1 MLYSPDESP
10 MSSTVPYLNTAIL
23 SIVLH
28 LLVIFVLALLL
39 NRFLRVLTNLL
50 IKPAA
55 GQSRS
60 EQLREQ
66 QTRTLASVVYGAAS
80 KVVWVIAVLT
90 ALDRVGINP
99 MPSLAL
105 LGLAGI
111 AIGFGAQ
118 NLVRDIISG
127 FYIVLEDQYVAGD
140 TVQIA
145 ETVGRVEH
153 LTLRRTVVR
162 DTRGAL
168 VTIANGDVRTAAN
181 LSRDWSQSFVDVA
194 LAPEIALDK
203 PMAALEAAASGLR
216 GDASWSQALVDGPR
230 VLGVQSYD
238 RNATVVRLQ
247 VRTTPTRQDEVTREL
262 RRRIQIEF
270 HKQGIPVASVLR
282 FELANPQS
290 LVNGKTPAEAPQ

>member
-1 MLYSPDESP
+1 
-10 MSSTVPYLNTAIL
+10 MSSTVPYLNATTL

-28 LLVIFVLALLL
+28 LFGILVLALLL

-66 QTRTLASVVYGAAS
+66 QTRTLAGVVYGAAS
-80 KVVWVIAVLT
+80 KVVWVIAILT
-90 ALDRVGINP
+90 ALDKVGINP
-99 MPSLAL
+99 TPALTLA
-105 LGLAGI
+105 GLAGV

-118 NLVRDIISG
+118 NLVRDVITG
-127 FYIVLEDQYVAGD
+127 LYIVLEDQYVTGD

-145 ETVGRVEH
+145 ETIGRVEH
-153 LTLRRTVVR
+153 LTLRRTVLR
-162 DTRGAL
+162 DARGAL
-168 VTIANGDVRTAAN
+168 VTIANGDIRTVAN

-203 PMAALEAAASGLR
+203 PMAALEAAASELR

-247 VRTTPTRQDEVTREL
+247 VRTAPTRQDEVTREL

-270 HKQGIPVASVLR
+270 QKQGIPVASVLR

-290 LVNGKTPAEAPQ
+290 LATGKVPVETPQ

>member
-1 MLYSPDESP
+1 
-10 MSSTVPYLNTAIL
+10 MSSTVPYLNAATL

-28 LLVIFVLALLL
+28 LGAIFVLALLL
-39 NRFLRVLTNLL
+39 NRFLRVLTGLL

-66 QTRTLASVVYGAAS
+66 QTRTLAGVVYGGFS
-80 KVVWVIAVLT
+80 KVVWIIAALT

-99 MPSLAL
+99 MPSLTL
-105 LGLAGI
+105 LGLAAI

-162 DTRGAL
+162 DARGAL
-168 VTIANGDVRTAAN
+168 VTIANGDIHNVAN
-181 LSRDWSQSFVDVA
+181 LSRDWSQSFVDVG
-194 LAPEIALDK
+194 LAPEIALEK

-247 VRTTPTRQDEVTREL
+247 VRTMPTRQDEVTREL

-270 HKQGIPVASVLR
+270 QKQGIPVASVLR

-290 LVNGKTPAEAPQ
+290 LTNGKTPVEAPQ

>member
-1 MLYSPDESP
+1 
-10 MSSTVPYLNTAIL
+10 MSSTVPYSNAATL

-28 LLVIFVLALLL
+28 LLAIFVLALLL

-66 QTRTLASVVYGAAS
+66 QTQTLAGVVYGAAS
-80 KVVWVIAVLT
+80 KVVWMIAVLT

-99 MPSLAL
+99 IPSLTV
-105 LGLAGI
+105 LGLAAI
-111 AIGFGAQ
+111 AIGLGAQ
-118 NLVRDIISG
+118 NLVRDVISG

-145 ETVGRVEH
+145 ETTGRVEH
-153 LTLRRTVVR
+153 LTLRRTVLR
-162 DTRGAL
+162 DARGAL
-168 VTIANGDVRTAAN
+168 VTIANGDVRTVAN
-181 LSRDWSQSFVDVA
+181 LSRDWSQSFVDVG
-194 LAPEIALDK
+194 LAPEIALEK

-247 VRTTPTRQDEVTREL
+247 VRTAPTRQDEVTREL

-270 HKQGIPVASVLR
+270 QKQGIPVASVLR

-290 LVNGKTPAEAPQ
+290 LTNEKTPVEAPQ